1 MGDGG
6 LQFLD
11 IIFFAMV
18 AGFIFLRLR
27 SVLGRRTG
35 NERPPRT
42 GPASRPDQR
51 DDKVVAMP
59 QRRDA
64 PPPPPLTQKLT
75 GNAEVDEGL
84 RAIIAADASFRLEEF
99 VQGARSAYEMIV
111 AAFAEGDRDTLK
123 MLLSDEVYGN
133 FVAAIDDRE
142 AQKQT
147 MQTSITAVRG
157 TDVIAAG
164 MDGSLAEV
172 TVKFVS
178 EMVSATK
185 DEEGNFVGGVPRE
198 REVTDIWTFQH
209 DTRSADPNWV
219 LVETRSEH

>member
-1 MGDGG
+1 MGDG

-35 NERPPRT
+35 NERQ
-42 GPASRPDQR
+42 RPSPVTR
-51 DDKVVAMP
+51 PESKDDNVVSIP
-59 QRRDA
+59 NRPNA
-64 PPPPPLTQKLT
+64 PPPPPGMSQKLT
-75 GNAEVDEGL
+75 GDAEVDEGL
-84 RAIIAADASFRLEEF
+84 RAIIGADPSYRYDEF
-99 VQGARSAYEMIV
+99 VQGARAAYEMIV

-123 MLLSDEVYGN
+123 MLLSEEVYGN

-142 AQKQT
+142 SRNQT
-147 MQTSITAVRG
+147 MQTSITAVRA
-157 TDVIAAG
+157 TEVIGAALV
-164 MDGSLAEV
+164 DRTAEI

-185 DEEGNFVGGVPRE
+185 DAEGNIVGEAPRE
-198 REVTDIWTFQH
+198 REVTDIWTFAH
-209 DTRSADPNWV
+209 DTSSSDPNWV
-219 LVETRSEH
+219 LIETRSEH

>member
-1 MGDGG
+1 MGDG
-6 LQFLD
+6 LQFLE

-35 NERPPRT
+35 NER
-42 GPASRPDQR
+42 QR
-51 DDKVVAMP
+51 SGGVQPESEGDDKVVSMP
-59 QRRDA
+59 NRPDV
-64 PPPPPLTQKLT
+64 PPPPPASQKLT
-75 GNAEVDEGL
+75 GDPEVDEGL
-84 RAIIAADASFRLEEF
+84 RAIIAADRTFNYEQF
-99 VQGARSAYEMIV
+99 VQGARAAYEMIV
-111 AAFAEGDRDTLK
+111 TAFADGDRDTLK
-123 MLLSDEVYGN
+123 MLLSEEVYSN
-133 FVAAIDDRE
+133 FASAIDDRE
-142 AQKQT
+142 SREQT

-157 TDVIAAG
+157 TDVIGAG
-164 MDGSLAEV
+164 MDGQMAEI

-185 DEEGNFVGGVPRE
+185 DSEGNVVGEPPRE